1 MNALIAIV
9 VVALCITIIA
19 VTALLMGINGTLTLA
34 AFSAL
39 GGLCGAGITVA
50 VYKKKAAQ

>member
-1 MNALIAIV
+1 MNLIVAIV

-19 VTALLMGINGTLTLA
+19 VTALLMGIDGALTLS

-39 GGLCGAGITVA
+39 GALCGAGITVA
-50 VYKKKAAQ
+50 VVKKKQQ